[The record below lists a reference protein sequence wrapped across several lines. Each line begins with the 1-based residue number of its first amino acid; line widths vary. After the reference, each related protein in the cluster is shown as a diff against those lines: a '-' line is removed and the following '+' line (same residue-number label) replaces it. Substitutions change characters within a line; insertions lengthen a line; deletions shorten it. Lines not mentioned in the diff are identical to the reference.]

1 MIKKLVLLL
10 IIPAALLLFAK
21 FGAMSILMHSWNAV
35 VEYTPPFTAPLPAGK
50 AGQALTDQ
58 VVIVVVDA
66 LRDDASRAPAMP
78 NLNGMRAKGATLA
91 MAVGQPSLSLPG
103 WSVIGTGTWQEE
115 SGVTTN
121 WFKGAVKT
129 DDIFAQAKRKGLR
142 TAVVG
147 SKDWEQLFGGNLD
160 VMKWFP
166 APSDAYTNP
175 AAVGKEDDE
184 VLSTALSLLKGGQ
197 PPSLLLVHFAGP
209 DDAGHG
215 RGGAS
220 DVYKQVVKGIDDRLA
235 VLAAGMD
242 LTRSTLIVT
251 SDHGTSDSG
260 GHGGWEES
268 VLKVP
273 FVVVGKGVKSGS
285 YTAATQADIAPTLAM
300 LLGTS
305 IPAHNQGE
313 ALFDLLDLPER
324 VRAERALDS
333 AQQLAAFYAQYAR
346 AIGAMPFDQT
356 RLMAAE
362 DALVKGDVSASY
374 HASRGFVQDIRRQ
387 AEAARESRLR
397 GERLGR
403 TPMVLLLAAPFV
415 LWLIIMA
422 WQRMSLS
429 APLTGALLYFAIY
442 NALFFGRGN
451 LFSLSAFNSEDQIQ
465 AYFTQR
471 GTDALIALAL
481 ATLLAGILSR
491 RRTLYEATLAGV
503 NALFLVALGLAV
515 QVLAFYWTWGWEFS
529 WYLPDLA
536 WGFKYYLDMLQTSVF
551 WPLAYLPA
559 AAILP
564 LLAGL
569 VSRMARI
576 GMKPEQPPVNPKPA

>member
-1 MIKKLVLLL
+1 MLKKLVLLV
-10 IIPAALLLFAK
+10 IIPAALLVFAK
-21 FGAMSILMHSWNAV
+21 FGAMAILMHSWNAV
-35 VEYTPPFTAPLPAGK
+35 VDYTPPFTAPLPSGR
-50 AGQALTDQ
+50 AGQPMTDQ

-78 NLNGMRAKGATLA
+78 ALNGLRAKGATLTMTA
-91 MAVGQPSLSLPG
+91 GQPSLSLPG

-129 DDIFAQAKRKGLR
+129 DSIFAQAKRKGLR

-147 SKDWEQLFGGNLD
+147 SKDWGQLFGANLD
-160 VMKWFP
+160 VLTSFP
-166 APSDAYTNP
+166 APVDAYTNP

-184 VLSTALSLLKGGQ
+184 VLSAALGLLKGSQ
-197 PPSLLLVHFAGP
+197 PPGLLLVHFAGP

-235 VLAAGMD
+235 VLAAAMD
-242 LTRSTLIVT
+242 LTRATLIVT
-251 SDHGTSDSG
+251 SDHGTSDTG
-260 GHGGWEES
+260 GHGGWEDS
-268 VLKVP
+268 VLKLP
-273 FVVVGKGVKSGS
+273 FVAVGKGVKAGS
-285 YTAATQADIAPTLAM
+285 YAAATQADVAPTLAM

-305 IPAHNQGE
+305 IPAHSQGE

-324 VRAERALDS
+324 TRAERAFDG
-333 AQQLAAFYAQYAR
+333 AQQLAGFYAQYAR
-346 AIGAMPFDQT
+346 AIGALPLDHT

-362 DALVKGDVSASY
+362 NALVKGDVSASY
-374 HASRGFVQDIRRQ
+374 YASREFVQDIRRQ
-387 AEAARESRLR
+387 AETAKQSRLS

-403 TPMVLLLAAPFV
+403 IPMVLLLAAPFL
-415 LWLIIMA
+415 LWLLIMA
-422 WQRMSLS
+422 WRPMSLG
-429 APLTGALLYFAIY
+429 APLAGALLYFAAY
-442 NALFFGRGN
+442 YALFFGRGN
-451 LFSLSAFNSEDQIQ
+451 LFSLSAFNSEDQIE

-471 GTDALIALAL
+471 GTDALIALVL
-481 ATLLAGILSR
+481 AALLAGILSR
-491 RRTLYEATLAGV
+491 RRSIFEATMAGV

-515 QVLAFYWTWGWEFS
+515 QILAFYWMWNWEFA

-536 WGFKYYLDMLQTSVF
+536 WGFKYYLDMLQTSAF

-569 VSRMARI
+569 VSRLARI
-576 GMKPEQPPVNPKPA
+576 GMKAEPPPAMPKPA

>member
-1 MIKKLVLLL
+1 M
-10 IIPAALLLFAK
+10 P
-21 FGAMSILMHSWNAV
+21 ILMHSWNAV
-35 VEYTPPFTAPLPAGK
+35 VDYTPPFTAPLPAGK
-50 AGQALTDQ
+50 AGQPLTDQ

-66 LRDDASRAPAMP
+66 LRDDASRAPSMTT
-78 NLNGMRAKGATLA
+78 LNGLRAKGVALT
-91 MAVGQPSLSLPG
+91 MTVGQPSLSLPG
-103 WSVIGTGTWQEE
+103 WSVIGTSTWQEE

-129 DDIFAQAKRKGLR
+129 DSIFAQAKRKGLR

-147 SKDWEQLFGGNLD
+147 SKEWEQLYGGNLD

-175 AAVGKEDDE
+175 AAVGKEDDQ
-184 VLSTALSLLKGGQ
+184 VLSTALSLLKGEQ
-197 PPSLLLVHFAGP
+197 SPALLLVHFAGP

-235 VLAAGMD
+235 KLAAEMD

-251 SDHGTSDSG
+251 ADHGTSDPG
-260 GHGGWEES
+260 GHGGWEDA

-273 FVVVGKGVKSGS
+273 FVAVGKGVKAGS
-285 YTAATQADIAPTLAM
+285 YPAATQADIAPTLAI

-305 IPAHNQGE
+305 IPAHSQGE

-324 VRAERALDS
+324 TRAERAFDG
-333 AQQLAAFYAQYAR
+333 AQQLAGFYAQYAR
-346 AIGAMPFDQT
+346 AIGALPFDHT

-362 DALVKGDVSASY
+362 EALVKGDISASY
-374 HASRGFVQDIRRQ
+374 HASREFAQDIRRQ

-403 TPMVLLLAAPFV
+403 TPFVILLLAPFV
-415 LWLIIMA
+415 LWLIVMA
-422 WQRMSLS
+422 WQRMALG
-429 APLTGALLYFAIY
+429 APLAGALLYFVAY

-451 LFSLSAFNSEDQIQ
+451 LFSLSAFNSEDQIE

-481 ATLLAGILSR
+481 AALLAGILSR
-491 RRTLYEATLAGV
+491 RRTIYEATMAGV

-515 QVLAFYWTWGWEFS
+515 QVLAFYWMWNWEFS

-536 WGFKYYLDMLQTSVF
+536 WGFKYYLDILQTSAF

-564 LLAGL
+564 LLSGL
-569 VSRMARI
+569 VSRLARI
-576 GMKPEQPPVNPKPA
+576 GMKAGPQPAAPKPA